1 MQELAAKLTI
11 LRTTLES
18 AGLAAIR
25 LRGVDWFAWATA
37 GGSSAVLTTSERGV
51 AEVLVTADEA
61 LVVCDAIEAD
71 RIAAEE
77 LPPGLRLWSYPWAA
91 PSLREAFI
99 AGHTAAGAV
108 ASDRPEPGERPLP
121 PALTAAR
128 WSLHPA
134 EVERYRE
141 LGRDAAAAMTA
152 VLHAASPTWTG
163 HQLAGASAGAL
174 WTRGITPALVL
185 VGDARRL
192 PLHRHPTPS
201 RDALGDRAMLVFCA
215 RRHGLYANL
224 TRIVYFRPPTPAER
238 DVLDAVAEVEADALD
253 ACRPGTALAG
263 IFAVMV
269 ASYARTGHPG
279 AEAFHH
285 QGGPCGYLAREAI
298 ATPDLAAPLAPNGA
312 VAWNPSLP
320 GAKIEDT
327 IVVGDSGLEILTV
340 DPAWPM
346 RQVRGRARPDVLV
359 R

>member
-11 LRTTLES
+11 LRTTLEA

-51 AEVLVTADEA
+51 AEVLISADEA
-61 LVVCDAIEAD
+61 VVVCDAIEAD

-77 LPPGLRLWSYPWAA
+77 LPPGLKLWSYPWADPA
-91 PSLREAFI
+91 AREAFV
-99 AGHTAAGAV
+99 AHHTAGGPV

-121 PALTAAR
+121 PALVTAR

-141 LGRDAAAAMTA
+141 LGRDAAAAMTG
-152 VLHAASPTWTG
+152 VLRAASPTWTG
-163 HQLAGASAGAL
+163 HQLAGASARAL
-174 WTRGITPALVL
+174 WSRGITPALVL

-192 PLHRHPTPS
+192 PLHRHPTAS
-201 RDALGDRAMLVFCA
+201 RDPLGDRAMLVFCA

-224 TRIVYFRPPTPAER
+224 TRIVYFRPPTAAER
-238 DVLDAVAEVEADALD
+238 DALDAVAEVEADALD
-253 ACRPGTALAG
+253 ASRPGTPLAD

-269 ASYARTGHPG
+269 ASYARTGHAG
-279 AEAFHH
+279 AEADHH

-298 ATPDLAAPLAPNGA
+298 ATPDLLTPLAPTGA

-327 IVVGDSGLEILTV
+327 ILLGDSGLEILTA
-340 DPAWPM
+340 DSNWPM